1 MGAIN
6 ISVPFDDEEV
16 YNNTVLPLKQERN
29 LTKVVRTLLELYHY
43 NPSVRTLVTGSQVA
57 EDQET
62 MDELNAI
69 FDSMQ
74 EKLEDQ
80 EFVSESLKEASSGT
94 AEQLSGFSAREERS
108 EASSKQANAAFE
120 QSIQEKLQH
129 QENRLDQKL
138 SEFQANITS
147 IIAQA
152 MAGQSAAPVHAP
164 APIPV
169 VGVEVAVEEEEP
181 LEEDFAAANMEEP
194 KEEEIREAT
203 SILSNLKF
211 SL

>member
-43 NPSVRTLVTGSQVA
+43 NPNVRTLVTGSQVA

-94 AEQLSGFSAREERS
+94 AEQLSGFSVKEEQT
-108 EASSKQANAAFE
+108 ETSSKQASVEFE
-120 QSIQEKLQH
+120 QSIHEKLQH
-129 QENRLDQKL
+129 QEDRLDQKL
-138 SEFQANITS
+138 SEFQANITT

-152 MAGQSAAPVHAP
+152 MADQKASP
-164 APIPV
+164 APQPV
-169 VGVEVAVEEEEP
+169 PETEVAVEEEEP
-181 LEEDFAAANMEEP
+181 LEEDLPVTDLEEP

-203 SILSNLKF
+203 SILSNLKL